1 MRKDNKENPN
11 ENLEFRKIASLRFL
25 YEINSNGT
33 IMRNVKSK
41 KHLLIKCDKHHI
53 TTGKGYMYTFIHV
66 GGRHEWAKTIRLPIH
81 RLVAECWLGPMPE
94 GLELDHIDRNSCN
107 NDYRNLRYV
116 THSEQMKNRVLG
128 AHVIEQAT
136 KNVMA
141 YVAKISKPVD
151 IVGQDGAKLT
161 FPSTSKCAEY
171 IAGKAGVKAESVR
184 SKLKKRRKYIL
195 GYDIIYRNAETVRSS
210 SNEQETVQN

>member
-1 MRKDNKENPN
+1 MREEKTNPN
-11 ENLEFRKIASLRFL
+11 ENLEFRKIPSLKFL

-41 KHLLIKCDKHHI
+41 KRNLIKCDKHHS
-53 TTGKGYMYTFIHV
+53 TTGKGYMFTFIHT

-81 RLVAECWLGPMPE
+81 RLVAECWLGPKPE
-94 GLELDHIDRNSCN
+94 GLELDHIDRDSCN

-128 AHVIEQAT
+128 SHVIAQAT

-141 YVAKISKPVD
+141 YVASISKPVD
-151 IVGQDGAKLT
+151 IVGADGAKWT
-161 FPSTSKCAEY
+161 FPSVSKCAEY
-171 IAGKAGVKAESVR
+171 IAEKAGVKPESVR
-184 SKLKKRRKYIL
+184 SKLKKHRKYIL
-195 GYDIIYRNAETVRSS
+195 GYDISYLDAETVRSGS
-210 SNEQETVQN
+210 KEQETVQA